1 MSAIRDP
8 NMFGDGYEHHF
19 EPVSSVDLNRV
30 ERFSDLLEAYRHSSF
45 GARQLG
51 EAFSI
56 FEEMARNPDCYV
68 VCTVSGAMTV
78 AKMGLV
84 LSEMIERGYIDC
96 IVSTGALQ
104 AHGMIEGAGLEH
116 FKYRPDMD
124 DSELFRRGYNRV
136 YDTLELEKNLD
147 TLEIQVR
154 EILDAFPDSE
164 TVGSKDICH
173 ALGRFLAER
182 FPGRQGILKSA
193 YEHDVPVYIPA
204 FTDSELGL
212 DVAIHN
218 RLRQRAGRPP
228 VAFDPFIDLDHYTDR
243 ILAQETLG
251 IFTVGGGVPRNW
263 AQQVAPYLEIMQQ
276 RLGADVV
283 QNRRFRYG
291 IRICPEPVHWG
302 GLSGCTYSES
312 TSWGKFMPVEQG
324 GRFAEVHSDATLVWP
339 LLVRALMERIPE
351 KAKKA
356 R

>member
-1 MSAIRDP
+1 MSAIRNP
-8 NMFGDGYEHHF
+8 KLFGDGYGDDF

-30 ERFSDLLEAYRHSSF
+30 ERFSDLLEAYQRSSF

-51 EAFSI
+51 EAFAI
-56 FEEMARNPDCYV
+56 YEQMVRDPDCYV
-68 VCTVSGAMTV
+68 VCTLSGAMTV

-84 LSEMIERGYIDC
+84 LSEMVERGYVDC

-104 AHGMIEGAGLEH
+104 AHGMIEGAGMEH
-116 FKYRPDMD
+116 FKYRPHMD

-147 TLEIQVR
+147 ALEVQVR
-154 EILDAFPDSE
+154 EVLDTLADTE
-164 TVGSKDICH
+164 TFGSKDICR
-173 ALGRFLAER
+173 AFGRFLAER
-182 FPGRQGILKSA
+182 FPNQRGILKSA
-193 YEHDVPVYIPA
+193 YTHDVPVYIPA

-218 RLRQRAGRPP
+218 RLRRMEGKTPI
-228 VAFDPFIDLDHYTDR
+228 AFDPFTDLDDYTDR
-243 ILAQETLG
+243 ILARKTLG

-276 RLGADVV
+276 RIGQDVV
-283 QNRRFRYG
+283 ESRRFRYG

-312 TSWGKFMPVEQG
+312 TSWGKFVPIEQG
-324 GRFAEVHSDATLVWP
+324 GRFAEVYSDATLVWP
-339 LLVRALMERIPE
+339 LLVRALMERVPR
-351 KAKKA
+351 KV